1 MEIDRKTPWN
11 VILFQVLQTL
21 LSEAFG
27 PEVAESETAPTE
39 ANSLSR
45 TLGLHQIEEPS
56 YVIGENAAQMERI
69 MASRRYE
76 KKSRERAR
84 KILYMK
90 KRALM
95 RQEMRKREMRRRMFH
110 ILG

>member
-1 MEIDRKTPWN
+1 M
-11 VILFQVLQTL
+11 
-21 LSEAFG
+21 LSEAFP
-27 PEVAESETAPTE
+27 PEEETPANETAVSEDIP
-39 ANSLSR
+39 LSR
-45 TLGLHQIEEPS
+45 SLGLHAIEEPS
-56 YVIGENAAQMERI
+56 YVIGGEDESQMERI
-69 MASRRYE
+69 MANRRYE

-95 RQEMRKREMRRRMFH
+95 RQEMRKRAMKRRMFQ